1 MNAKRLS
8 MVCFVCSYTLTT
20 HIPDIWLHLV
30 EQRDKYEAFL
40 KELKKKWNS
49 KYNFGGNEK
58 ICNVIMSRTVQVYA
72 ENFL

>member
-1 MNAKRLS
+1 MGKKSSQFSHLKGTKYKQMNAKRLS

-49 KYNFGGNEK
+49 
-58 ICNVIMSRTVQVYA
+58 
-72 ENFL
+72 